1 MPILSE
7 TLFGNNLVFSKLL
20 YSKTKIEK
28 ASNDI
33 TAPFKTLLEDK
44 CLLQIQNYMYL
55 LIQTCTNS

>member
-1 MPILSE
+1 MPISSE
-7 TLFGNNLVFSKLL
+7 TLFWNNLVFSKLL

-44 CLLQIQNYMYL
+44 CLLQI
-55 LIQTCTNS
+55 